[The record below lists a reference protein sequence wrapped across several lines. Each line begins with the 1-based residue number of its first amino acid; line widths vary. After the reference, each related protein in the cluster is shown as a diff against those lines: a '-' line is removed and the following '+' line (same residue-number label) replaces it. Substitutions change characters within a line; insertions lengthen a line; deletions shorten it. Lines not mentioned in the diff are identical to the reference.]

1 MTFNL
6 PKNYV
11 QRLEYTWVW
20 LKQNV
25 PNYVRVLNAWTRINF
40 AEEVLNMRGICLK
53 YNVKDTVK
61 LL

>member
-25 PNYVRVLNAWTRINF
+25 PNYVRVLNAWTRINL
-40 AEEVLNMRGICLK
+40 AEEVLNMPGICLK